1 MLSHRRSTA
10 AGRVVM
16 VSGLAVLSGCL
27 AGVSSYAFLE
37 LLDRVTR
44 TRLQHSWLLWMLP
57 ILGVV
62 VGVVYH
68 RFGGR
73 AVGGTGLVV
82 REARVLQQGV
92 PARMAPLILGGTL
105 LGHLGGASVGREGT
119 ALQLSASLTDGAAH
133 RVGLDEGARRVL
145 LPAAI
150 AGGFGAVFGVPVAGV
165 VFAVTVAA
173 AFTPLVVVAC
183 VIAAVVGDAV
193 VGWLGHDHV
202 SWPQVAAVDWSAA
215 LGLRLALL
223 GLVCGVCARL
233 FVVAT
238 GLIRRHVSALTERS
252 WLRPAIGGVATLGLV
267 ALVGRDH
274 LGLSLPLIGDA
285 FSGTASSWTTPLLK
299 LLFTA
304 VALGT
309 GFVGGEVTPLF
320 VVGAT
325 AGAAVAGVGAGAA
338 GPEMV
343 VLLVACG
350 FVTVFASAASATV
363 AGVVMAIELFGW
375 NVAVPAVVVGVV
387 ARAIAGRPGLYVR
400 RREIASRPAGGP
412 SPSR

>member
-1 MLSHRRSTA
+1 MPTQRRPRA
-10 AGRVVM
+10 IGRALA

-44 TRLQHSWLLWMLP
+44 LRLQHPWLLWTLP
-57 ILGVV
+57 V
-62 VGVVYH
+62 VGSTIGLVYQ

-73 AVGGTGLVV
+73 AADGTGLVV
-82 REARVLQQGV
+82 REARALRLGV
-92 PARMAPLILGGTL
+92 PLRMAPLILGGTL
-105 LGHLGGASVGREGT
+105 LGHLAGASVGREGT
-119 ALQLSASLTDGAAH
+119 ALQLSASLTDGAAQ
-133 RVGLDEGARRVL
+133 RVGLDQGIRQVL
-145 LPAAI
+145 LPVAI

-173 AFTPLVVVAC
+173 TFTPLVVAAC
-183 VIAAVVGDAV
+183 VIAAFVGDRV

-202 SWPQVAAVDWSAA
+202 SWPQVAEVHWSAG
-215 LGLRLALL
+215 LGLRLAAL
-223 GLVCGVCARL
+223 GVVCGGCARL
-233 FVVAT
+233 FVLAT
-238 GLIRRHVSALTERS
+238 ELVRRRVTALTDRG
-252 WLRPAIGGVATLGLV
+252 WLRPAIGGFATLGLA
-267 ALVGRDH
+267 ALVGRDF

-285 FSGTASSWTTPLLK
+285 FAQTDTSWATPALK
-299 LLFTA
+299 LVFTA

-325 AGAAVAGVGAGAA
+325 AGAAVAGVDGGADAA
-338 GPEMV
+338 T

-350 FVTVFASAASATV
+350 FVTVFACAASASM

-375 NVAVPAVVVGVV
+375 NVTVPALVVVAV
-387 ARAIAGRPGLYVR
+387 ARVVAGRPGLYVR
-400 RREIASRPAGGP
+400 RREIASRPVGAP
-412 SPSR
+412 SPNR

>member
-10 AGRVVM
+10 AGRAVM
-16 VSGLAVLSGCL
+16 VSGFAVLSGCL
-27 AGVSSYAFLE
+27 AGGSSYAFLE

-44 TRLQHSWLLWMLP
+44 TRVQHPWLLWMLP
-57 ILGVV
+57 LVGVV
-62 VGVVYH
+62 IGFVYH

-82 REARVLQQGV
+82 REARSLRLGV

-105 LGHLGGASVGREGT
+105 LGHLAGASVGREGT
-119 ALQLSASLTDGAAH
+119 ALQLSASLTDGAAQ
-133 RVGLDEGARRVL
+133 RVGLDEGIRRVL

-150 AGGFGAVFGVPVAGV
+150 AGGFGAVFGVPVTGV

-173 AFTPLVVVAC
+173 AFTPLVMLAC
-183 VIAAVVGDAV
+183 VIAAFVGDAV
-193 VGWLGHDHV
+193 VGWLGHDHA
-202 SWPQVAAVDWSAA
+202 SWPQVAAVDWSAV

-223 GLVCGVCARL
+223 GVVCGACARL
-233 FVVAT
+233 FVAAT
-238 GLIRRHVSALTERS
+238 GLVRRHVSALTERS

-274 LGLSLPLIGDA
+274 LGLSLPLIGGA
-285 FSGTASSWTTPLLK
+285 FSGSASSWTTPLLK

-350 FVTVFASAASATV
+350 FVTVFASAASAPV

-375 NVAVPAVVVGVV
+375 TVAVPALVVGLV

-400 RREIASRPAGGP
+400 RREIASRPADAP